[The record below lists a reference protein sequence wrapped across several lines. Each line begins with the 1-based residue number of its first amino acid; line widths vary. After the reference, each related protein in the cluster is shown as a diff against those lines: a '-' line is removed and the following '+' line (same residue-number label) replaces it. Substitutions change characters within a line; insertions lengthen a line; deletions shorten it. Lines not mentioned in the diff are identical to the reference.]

1 MRPSI
6 LLSSQASL
14 RSLRR
19 TFLSCPSPLHAQHA
33 QLQPSCFTL
42 PLFPNSYLYTT
53 MSSNMSSPLKFTDT
67 GFDIVDTS
75 KKFEEETLPDYH
87 PADYY
92 PARIGQVLADRYQ
105 IVGKLGYGVA
115 STVWLGRDIR
125 ESRYVSLKI
134 STAGYS
140 TQNNEIDI
148 YKQLE
153 SAALETDHV
162 GKTLYRQLYGSFNIT
177 APHGTTHTCLVQQPL
192 GLSMDQYLDL
202 RQSGLLST
210 DLLKP
215 MLRSLLIALD
225 FVHIAGVV
233 HTDIQSKNILFPVKD
248 DAIFRNFEETELKEP
263 APRKILSD
271 NHIIYMTRRIPLT
284 PTVPILTDFGDA
296 RLISKTQP
304 GEFIM
309 PHHYRAPEAILNME
323 WNDKV
328 DIWNIAVL
336 LWDLVSPGHLFRA
349 RIVEDGIQEAI
360 RIAEMIAIMGPPP
373 KEYLERSEDCKVFWD
388 EDGKWKNLTPIPDI
402 TLESLAI
409 DMQGEDKEGFLSF
422 LRKILRWVPE
432 ERPTA
437 GELVYDE
444 WVLKGLGEKKW
455 MK

>member
-1 MRPSI
+1 
-6 LLSSQASL
+6 
-14 RSLRR
+14 
-19 TFLSCPSPLHAQHA
+19 
-33 QLQPSCFTL
+33 
-42 PLFPNSYLYTT
+42 
-53 MSSNMSSPLKFTDT
+53 MSSNMSSPLKFADT

-92 PARIGQVLADRYQ
+92 PARIGQV
-105 IVGKLGYGVA
+105 
-115 STVWLGRDIR
+115 

-162 GKTLYRQLYGSFNIT
+162 GKTLYRQLYGSFDIT

-202 RQSGLLST
+202 RHPGLLST

-215 MLRSLLIALD
+215 MLPSLLIALD

-233 HTDIQSKNILFPVKD
+233 LH
-248 DAIFRNFEETELKEP
+248 
-263 APRKILSD
+263 
-271 NHIIYMTRRIPLT
+271 
-284 PTVPILTDFGDA
+284 TDFGDA

-336 LWDLVSPGHLFRA
+336 VTLGPRVTWPSFRCA
-349 RIVEDGIQEAI
+349 RIVEDGIQEVI

-373 KEYLERSEDCKVFWD
+373 KEYLERSEGCKVFWD
-388 EDGKWKNLTPIPDI
+388 ENAMLPSFDSTSSAFALFYLWKWKNLTPIPDI

-409 DMQGEDKEGFLSF
+409 DVQGEDKEGFLSF

-437 GELVYDE
+437 GELVESSSTEGQKQWKYHKTFIQCKDE
-444 WVLKGLGEKKW
+444 TGTS
-455 MK
+455 

>member
-1 MRPSI
+1 
-6 LLSSQASL
+6 
-14 RSLRR
+14 
-19 TFLSCPSPLHAQHA
+19 
-33 QLQPSCFTL
+33 
-42 PLFPNSYLYTT
+42 
-53 MSSNMSSPLKFTDT
+53 MSSDMSSPLKFADT
-67 GFDIVDTS
+67 GFDIVDAS

-92 PARIGQVLADRYQ
+92 PAQIGQVLADRYQ

-115 STVWLGRDIR
+115 STVWLGRDIQG
-125 ESRYVSLKI
+125 SRYVSLKI

-140 TQNNEIDI
+140 TQNNEINI
-148 YKQLE
+148 YKQLD
-153 SAALETDHV
+153 SAASETDHF
-162 GKTLYRQLYGSFNIT
+162 GKTLYRQLYDSFKIT
-177 APHGTTHTCLVQQPL
+177 ALYGTTHTCLVQQPL

-202 RQSGLLST
+202 HHSRLLST

-215 MLRSLLIALD
+215 MLRNLLIGLD
-225 FVHIAGVV
+225 FVHVAGVV
-233 HTDIQSKNILFPVKD
+233 HTDIQSKNLLFPIKD
-248 DAIFRNFEETELKEP
+248 DVPFRHFEETELKEP
-263 APRKILSD
+263 APRKILD
-271 NHIIYMTRRIPLT
+271 DRTIYMTRRIPLT
-284 PTVPILTDFGDA
+284 PTVPIMTDFGDA

-349 RIVEDGIQEAI
+349 RITEDGIQEAI

-373 KEYLERSEDCKVFWD
+373 KEYLERSEACEVFWD
-388 EDGKWKNLTPIPDI
+388 ENGKWKNLTPIPDI
-402 TLESLAI
+402 TLESLAVDI
-409 DMQGEDKEGFLSF
+409 QGEDKKGFLNF

-444 WVLKGLGEKKW
+444 WVLKGLGEKNG
-455 MK
+455 